1 MFASILV
8 SGIVSLV
15 SANTSEDRSLEV
27 ALPTFEAKKV
37 SIVRDSVQL
46 IAPKPKYDLVLVDVN
61 KAKRNEKPNP
71 DAVVVIW

>member
-1 MFASILV
+1 MYALTLILSLASV
-8 SGIVSLV
+8 
-15 SANTSEDRSLEV
+15 NTSEDRIMEVSLPV
-27 ALPTFEAKKV
+27 FATQKV

-46 IAPKPKYDLVLVDVN
+46 IAPKKKYDLVLVDVN

>member
-1 MFASILV
+1 MYALTLILSLASV
-8 SGIVSLV
+8 
-15 SANTSEDRSLEV
+15 NTSEDRIMDVSL
-27 ALPTFEAKKV
+27 PSFEMKKV

-46 IAPKPKYDLVLVDVN
+46 IAPEKNYDLVLLDVN

>member
-1 MFASILV
+1 MYALTLILSLASV
-8 SGIVSLV
+8 
-15 SANTSEDRSLEV
+15 NTSEDRILEV
-27 ALPTFEAKKV
+27 SLPSFEMKKV

-46 IAPKPKYDLVLVDVN
+46 IAPKKNYDLVLVDVK